1 MVTLLLLLYL
11 LIVGIG
17 YGLKWLNLK
26 HLEAYG
32 AEVPPEFAGRIDEE
46 LLRKTRDY
54 TVENSRFGFF
64 ESAFSH
70 LVTLLF
76 LFGGLLA
83 HYNRAILHLSDSFIL
98 SGILFFLLLAYA
110 STLLSIPFD
119 LYSTFRIEKKYGFNT
134 RTLRLWI
141 TDQVKSLILSTL
153 LLGILV
159 GVGLWLVAASPE
171 WWWLWVWGFFFLFGI
186 VMMYL
191 SPYVIEPLFNKY
203 TPLDDP
209 ELEEKIRG
217 LMEGVGIRVSRV
229 FKMDASKRS
238 KHTNA
243 YFTGIGRVKRIVLF
257 DTLLEKLNE
266 SEIVAVLAHEA
277 GHWKKKHLLKGIVLS
292 QVLIFIGA
300 YLTWRFTR
308 TDWLTDLF
316 GIEPASFFAKLV
328 ILGFLYSI
336 VSFPLTPLTSML
348 ARRFEREADDFACTM
363 SGDRESLASSL
374 IKLARD
380 NLSNLHPH
388 PWYAAFY
395 YSHPPVVER
404 VRRIRKTKSKAK
416 AFHHGGHGE
425 KSKTKSKT
433 KSIHRKDAEGAEK
446 T

>member
-1 MVTLLLLLYL
+1 MLMLLFFLYL
-11 LIVGIG
+11 LIIGIG

-26 HLEAYG
+26 HLEAHG
-32 AEVPPEFAGRIDEE
+32 AEVPPEFEGRIDEE

-54 TVENSRFGFF
+54 TVENSRFGFI
-64 ESAFSH
+64 ESSISH

-76 LFGGLLA
+76 LFGGFLSL
-83 HYNRAILHLSDSFIL
+83 YNRLILRLSDSFIL
-98 SGILFFLLLAYA
+98 SGIFFFLLLTYA
-110 STLLSIPFD
+110 STLLSLPFD

-134 RTLRLWI
+134 QTLKLWVA
-141 TDQVKSLILSTL
+141 DQLKSLFLSTI
-153 LLGILV
+153 LLGIIV
-159 GVGLWLVAASPE
+159 GVGLRLVSASPE
-171 WWWLWVWGFFFLFGI
+171 QWWLWVWGSFFLFGI

-209 ELEEKIRG
+209 GLEEKIRV
-217 LMEGVGIRVSRV
+217 LMERVGIRVSRI

-238 KHTNA
+238 RHTNA

-257 DTLLEKLNE
+257 DTLLEKLTE
-266 SEIVAVLAHEA
+266 PEIIAVLAHEA

-292 QVLIFIGA
+292 QTLTFAGA
-300 YLTWRFTR
+300 YFAWRFTR
-308 TDWLTDLF
+308 TDLLTNLF
-316 GIEPASFFAKLV
+316 GIEPTSFFAKLV
-328 ILGFLYSI
+328 ILGFFYSI
-336 VSFPLTPLTSML
+336 VSFPLTPLMSML
-348 ARRFEREADDFACTM
+348 TRHYEREADDFACET

-404 VRRIRKTKSKAK
+404 VRKIRKTS
-416 AFHHGGHGE
+416 
-425 KSKTKSKT
+425 SKTK
-433 KSIHRKDAEGAEK
+433 RN
-446 T
+446 

>member
-1 MVTLLLLLYL
+1 MVTLLLLIYL

-17 YGLKWLNLK
+17 YGLKWLNLR
-26 HLEAYG
+26 HLETHG

-54 TVENSRFGFF
+54 TVESSRFGFL

-70 LVTLLF
+70 LVTLVF

-83 HYNRAILHLSDSFIL
+83 LYNRAILQWSDSFIL
-98 SGILFFLLLAYA
+98 SGVLFFLLLTYA

-134 RTLRLWI
+134 QTPRLWI
-141 TDQVKSLILSTL
+141 TDQIKSLILSTL
-153 LLGILV
+153 LLAILI

-171 WWWLWVWGFFFLFGI
+171 RWWLWVWGFFFVFGI

-203 TPLDDP
+203 TPLDKP
-209 ELEEKIRG
+209 ELEEKIRV
-217 LMEGVGIRVSRV
+217 LMERVGIHVSRI

-243 YFTGIGRVKRIVLF
+243 YFTGIGRVKRIILF
-257 DTLLEKLNE
+257 DTLLEKLTE
-266 SEIVAVLAHEA
+266 PEIIAVLAHET

-292 QVLIFIGA
+292 QVLTFAGA
-300 YLTWRFTR
+300 YLTWRFSR

-316 GIEPASFFAKLV
+316 GVEPASFFAKLV

-336 VSFPLTPLTSML
+336 VSFPLTPLMSLLT
-348 ARRFEREADDFACTM
+348 RRYEREADDFACEV
-363 SGDRESLASSL
+363 SGDRESLATSL

-404 VRRIRKTKSKAK
+404 VRRIRKY
-416 AFHHGGHGE
+416 E
-425 KSKTKSKT
+425 KQIQTGLT
-433 KSIHRKDAEGAEK
+433 GW
-446 T
+446 TG